1 MTSDTQLA
9 PAASVHWNDAGR
21 ELVVFD
27 SVSGSYHAL
36 NGSAAAIWRA
46 LVEARSAAAVVD
58 LLAARFD
65 ADREVIA
72 ADVAAFLSKA
82 LAAGLIS
89 EVK

>member
-1 MTSDTQLA
+1 MTSDKQLA

-21 ELVVFD
+21 ELVIFD

-46 LVEARSAAAVVD
+46 LGEGRSAAAIAD

-65 ADREVIA
+65 ADRDVIA
-72 ADVAAFLSKA
+72 ADVAAFLSSA

-89 EVK
+89 EVE